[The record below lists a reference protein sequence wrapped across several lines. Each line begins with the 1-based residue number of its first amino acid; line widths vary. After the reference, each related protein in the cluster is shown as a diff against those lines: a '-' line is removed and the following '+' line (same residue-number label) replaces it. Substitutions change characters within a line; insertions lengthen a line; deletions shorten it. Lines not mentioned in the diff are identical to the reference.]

1 MKNKTLQAYNRFVSS
16 LNIKDQHGSAVSN
29 EYLSQFDKPDLVSI
43 YVVASYA
50 KQHGLEETKKK
61 AIRGERMK

>member
-16 LNIKDQHGSAVSN
+16 LNIKDQHGSVVSN
-29 EYLSQFDKPDLVSI
+29 DYLKQFDKPDLVSI

-50 KQHGLEETKKK
+50 KIHGLETVKRK
-61 AIRGERMK
+61 ALIGEPLK

>member
-1 MKNKTLQAYNRFVSS
+1 MKNKALQAYNRFVSS

-29 EYLSQFDKPDLVSI
+29 DYLQQFDKPDLVSI

-50 KQHGLEETKKK
+50 RKHGLEEVKRK
-61 AIRGERMK
+61 ALRGEKLQ